1 MAHWSDRLAYLNNA
15 RLIKEPVSKCKTK
28 QSETRHTKVMGTK
41 EWKIG
46 YILASSFT
54 YMNIHTDTHTHTSA
68 SLLFQLASMQYK
80 VMSRQYLYT
89 LCHI

>member
-1 MAHWSDRLAYLNNA
+1 MNQKLGIVNNLTLERQILMVHWSEWLAYLNNA

-41 EWKIG
+41 EWQIG

-54 YMNIHTDTHTHTSA
+54 FMNTHT
-68 SLLFQLASMQYK
+68 
-80 VMSRQYLYT
+80 
-89 LCHI
+89 